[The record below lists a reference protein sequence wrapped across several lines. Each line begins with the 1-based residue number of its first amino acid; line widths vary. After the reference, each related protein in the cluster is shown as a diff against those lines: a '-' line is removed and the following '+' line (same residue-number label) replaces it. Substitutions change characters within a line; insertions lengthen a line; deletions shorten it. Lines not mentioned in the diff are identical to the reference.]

1 MIGLIL
7 ASALSEIESH
17 PVVGNTHFEAR
28 LGGHCAEQIPYA
40 EDSAFYSIGVGS
52 AVSR

>member
-7 ASALSEIESH
+7 ASALSRMNSI
-17 PVVGNTHFEAR
+17 VGNTHFEAR

-40 EDSAFYSIGVGS
+40 DDSAFYSIGVGS

>member
-1 MIGLIL
+1 MIGPIL
-7 ASALSEIESH
+7 ALALSENQFH

-28 LGGHCAEQIPYA
+28 LGGHCTEQIPYA